1 MISHNDIALTKLLV
15 AIKACQTIP
24 RLHVKGFVPPK
35 PKFKP
40 APKKVTP
47 IQPQLLKRLPAK
59 STGKKSIPK
68 KSIPLPVRQRQ
79 LLR

>member
-1 MISHNDIALTKLLV
+1 MMSHNDITKLLV
-15 AIKACQTIP
+15 AIKAGQTIP

-47 IQPQLLKRLPAK
+47 IQRQLLKRLPAK

-68 KSIPLPVRQRQ
+68 KSVRPRQ